1 MYDLVQTGKNSFYMA
16 CPARVGIVKISDSD
30 VVLIDS
36 GSDKDAAKKVKK
48 ILDEQNWNLKA
59 IFNTHSHADH
69 TGGNQYLQN
78 LTGCKIYAPGIDASV
93 AENTILEPVM
103 LYGGFPMSDLRS
115 KFLYAKEADVEKLTP
130 EVLPAGME
138 MIKLP
143 GHSYDMVGFR
153 TSDNV
158 VYLADS
164 LSSEDILNKYHII
177 FMYDV
182 KEYLNT
188 LEMIKTMKADCFV
201 PAHVAHTDDIAPL
214 AQKNIDKTYE
224 VIEKIKSFLQVPLTF
239 ENLLAKIFTDYNL
252 VMNASQHVLV
262 GSTVRSILSYLKD
275 EGQIEFYFEN
285 NLMMWKK
292 SN

>member
-1 MYDLVQTGKNSFYMA
+1 MYDLVKVGEHSFYMA
-16 CPARVGIVKISDSD
+16 CPAKVGIVKISESD

-78 LTGCKIYAPGIDASV
+78 LTGCKIYASGIDAAV
-93 AENTILEPVM
+93 AQNPILEPVM
-103 LYGGFPMSDLRS
+103 LYGGFPMSDLRT
-115 KFLYAKEADVEKLTP
+115 KFLLAKESNVEKLTDDVMP
-130 EVLPAGME
+130 DGME
-138 MIKLP
+138 IIKFP
-143 GHSYDMVGFR
+143 GHSYDMVGFK
-153 TSDNV
+153 TKDNV
-158 VYLADS
+158 VYLADT
-164 LSSEDILNKYHII
+164 LASEDTLEKYHII
-177 FMYDV
+177 FAYDV

-201 PAHVAHTDDIAPL
+201 PSHAEHTNDIVPL

-224 VIEKIKSFLQVPLTF
+224 VIEKIKSLLQIPLTF

-252 VMNASQHVLV
+252 MMNAAQHSLV

-275 EGQIEFYFEN
+275 EGQVELYFEN
-285 NLMMWKK
+285 NLMMWKVK
-292 SN
+292 